1 MGTRLNPYLSF
12 RDSAREAMEFYHSVF
27 GGKLTTNTFAE
38 FHASE
43 DPAEQ
48 DKIMHSLLETDGGLV
63 IMAAD
68 TPNSM
73 ELTPGS
79 NFAVSLSGEDE
90 AEQQPTREG
99 RLRPFLE
106 QRDQQV
112 GRPGPDQDVERVHR
126 VDVVEG
132 QPQRSGDRRQH
143 GERLGEGPAA
153 QPPGGEP
160 DEQDGGAPRDRRQ
173 QAHGEQR
180 IAHEAGRQG
189 EQGDRQRRM
198 IDEAPGQAA
207 GRRQVVQLVAEDAVA
222 RIGRQVQRQLG
233 ERQPEEHEHLG
244 DGEAAF

>member
-48 DKIMHSLLETDGGLV
+48 DKIMHSLLEADGGLV

-90 AEQQPTREG
+90 AELRGYWG
-99 RLRPFLE
+99 RLSDGGTVTMPLE
-106 QRDQQV
+106 KAPWGDTF
-112 GRPGPDQDVERVHR
+112 GMC
-126 VDVVEG
+126 VDRFGVSWMVNVAG
-132 QPQRSGDRRQH
+132 T
-143 GERLGEGPAA
+143 PAA
-153 QPPGGEP
+153 
-160 DEQDGGAPRDRRQ
+160 
-173 QAHGEQR
+173 
-180 IAHEAGRQG
+180 
-189 EQGDRQRRM
+189 
-198 IDEAPGQAA
+198 
-207 GRRQVVQLVAEDAVA
+207 
-222 RIGRQVQRQLG
+222 
-233 ERQPEEHEHLG
+233 
-244 DGEAAF
+244 